1 MKYLIIITL
10 LTALPG
16 ITLVGVPPVQ
26 AQDNIWI
33 KQPIQQA
40 QPAYNPYIPQAQ
52 VYQPSRQMEQVIIE
66 QKRLENQ
73 ILERQIYKTPD
84 WIDPHVPRYNQN
96 QQPVI
101 VIGD

>member
-1 MKYLIIITL
+1 MKRIIKLSLIILIL
-10 LTALPG
+10 AFNAE
-16 ITLVGVPPVQ
+16 

-33 KQPIQQA
+33 KQPQVIQ
-40 QPAYNPYIPQAQ
+40 QPAYNPYSPPAQ
-52 VYQPSRQMEQVIIE
+52 VYQPSRQLEQQIIN
-66 QKRLENQ
+66 QKALQNQ

-84 WIDPHVPRYNQN
+84 WIDPHVPRNQN